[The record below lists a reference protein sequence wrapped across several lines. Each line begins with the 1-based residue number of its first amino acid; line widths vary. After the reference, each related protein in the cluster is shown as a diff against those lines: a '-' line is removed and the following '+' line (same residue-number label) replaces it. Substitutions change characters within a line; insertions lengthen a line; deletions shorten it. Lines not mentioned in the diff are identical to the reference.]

1 MFERYLSLVAL
12 VKMILKQNT
21 KDDWKLLDYKLS
33 ALRRQ
38 IQFIKG
44 FQKQANFTGS

>member
-12 VKMILKQNT
+12 VKMKQNT

-33 ALRRQ
+33 ALHRP